1 MKAIHSPKHNRFY
14 TRIKQDHHK
23 IDRFEQFCGLF
34 YSQWGTAWGTHF
46 RAVTG
51 RLFTMCPCVKTKKDI
66 SQDVFVLKELV
77 CLYPS
82 DSLYTMIIRN
92 IRDIF
97 AGQLRNSKMF
107 NDQLIRYF
115 TFSVKFNF
123 YLLLISHLNIW
134 ILRNPTMYCK
144 I

>member
-1 MKAIHSPKHNRFY
+1 MKAIHSPKHNRLY

-23 IDRFEQFCGLF
+23 IDHFEQFCGLF
-34 YSQWGTAWGTHF
+34 YSQWGTVWGTHF

-82 DSLYTMIIRN
+82 DSLSTMIIRN
-92 IRDIF
+92 TRDIF
-97 AGQLRNSKMF
+97 AGQLRNSKTF
-107 NDQLIRYF
+107 NDQCISLHGPAF
-115 TFSVKFNF
+115 D
-123 YLLLISHLNIW
+123 LLLYIFCEVQFLSVTNF
-134 ILRNPTMYCK
+134 PS
-144 I
+144 